1 LSRLKRFIPREQ
13 VHGHGGQHQGDDQP
27 GAPVFV
33 QLGARA
39 TLMVF
44 AVVVSLMVVVLRHAS
59 GARDLIEEVA
69 VFEDKFT
76 QRAQL
81 AAALRNGPLR
91 LSTRASNAI
100 LLQTTAR

>member
-1 LSRLKRFIPREQ
+1 
-13 VHGHGGQHQGDDQP
+13 
-27 GAPVFV
+27 
-33 QLGARA
+33 
-39 TLMVF
+39 MVF